1 MADLTTIAR
10 RFVLLAV
17 ICVVSAAPSF
27 MWASR
32 EFDRGAMV
40 AGVALFVLAY
50 TALTS
55 TAAFERFHQRPF
67 VRRTLYIGYGARLLV
82 SFLFP
87 LGMGLD
93 MLPGMLSVALV
104 EKFTNAHTFAGTL
117 ATTIVQGTLLNAMLT
132 VFMAAVYGTQKV
144 FMQPPPAPQ
153 GFDVVMPVIP
163 VQPR

>member
-1 MADLTTIAR
+1 MAELTTVAR
-10 RFVLLAV
+10 RFALWTI

-40 AGVALFVLAY
+40 VGVALFVLAY

-67 VRRTLYIGYGARLLV
+67 VRRTLYIGYGARLV
-82 SFLFP
+82 ASILFP

-104 EKFTNAHTFAGTL
+104 ENFTNAHTFAGTL
-117 ATTIVQGTLLNAMLT
+117 ATTVVQGTLLNAMLT
-132 VFMAAVYGTQKV
+132 VFMAAVYATQKM
-144 FMQPPPAPQ
+144 FMQPPPAPH
-153 GFDVVMPVIP
+153 GFDVVMPALP
-163 VQPR
+163 AEPR